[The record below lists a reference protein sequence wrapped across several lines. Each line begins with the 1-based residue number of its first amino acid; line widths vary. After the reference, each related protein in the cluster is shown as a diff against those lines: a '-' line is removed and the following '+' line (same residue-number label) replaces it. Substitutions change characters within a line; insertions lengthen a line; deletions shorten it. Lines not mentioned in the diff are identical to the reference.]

1 MDSNKVVASQD
12 EMNFVEDPAKKDF
25 HAKRR
30 AINKK
35 AKAKAKAKAKETPK
49 QTPRKNKKTK
59 KTKSNKG
66 HQLKTKNSGKMDES
80 MVPLDTFYHRGKF
93 VFMKV

>member
-35 AKAKAKAKAKETPK
+35 AKAKKEF
-49 QTPRKNKKTK
+49 
-59 KTKSNKG
+59 
-66 HQLKTKNSGKMDES
+66 
-80 MVPLDTFYHRGKF
+80 LDIDGLSIL
-93 VFMKV
+93 